1 MAKWSIASYNR
12 FLGAAMHREHVTR
25 KQAAQMYREVR
36 DKLGRPVFRTDLLAH
51 PRITHK
57 VAAHVKAT
65 VVPPLVR
72 RLPAG
77 EAPAE
82 PEGPP
87 KWEEMVWDADQLEFE
102 DDEEVTLSEDYGE

>member
-1 MAKWSIASYNR
+1 
-12 FLGAAMHREHVTR
+12 MHREHVTR

-36 DKLGRPVFRTDLLAH
+36 DKLGRPVFRTDLRAH

-65 VVPPLVR
+65 VVPPISRFVSGAEV
-72 RLPAG
+72 P
-77 EAPAE
+77 PE

-102 DDEEVTLSEDYGE
+102 DDEEVAVSEDYEG